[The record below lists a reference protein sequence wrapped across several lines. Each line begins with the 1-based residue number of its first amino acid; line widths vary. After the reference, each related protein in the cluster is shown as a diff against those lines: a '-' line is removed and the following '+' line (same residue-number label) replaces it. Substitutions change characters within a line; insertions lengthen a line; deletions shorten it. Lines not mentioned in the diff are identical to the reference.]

1 MSVIQPE
8 PSNPALSRGP
18 ESKTDDSAKS
28 EALPAVGPDAS
39 VGPKVAGPLH
49 SANKDAADKP
59 KSRWPFARFKAPR
72 RLKFTREGKF
82 FVGITLGVGFA
93 AINTG
98 NNLLYLLLGMLLAL
112 IIVSGLMSELSLR
125 DLTVVRRLPL
135 RAQVGRPHL
144 VEIEVF
150 NHKGR
155 VPSYAIEVEDLRAGQ
170 PADKRCFFL
179 KISPKSAQVAAYR
192 RTPAKRGRDRHVGFR
207 IATRFPFG
215 LFEKSR
221 EVPAEG
227 ELVIYPAIDPL
238 QLPALSAGRN
248 SGGDASMGRGHGDD
262 YIGLR
267 LHRDGED
274 RRDIH
279 WRKTA
284 AVGQM
289 VMRERA
295 REARPDVVLGLDVV
309 RRDDAKEDWFN
320 AFERR
325 IRDAASR
332 SVAHIK
338 RGDTILM
345 HAAAGGVGLIL
356 CQWAKHLGATVIGTV
371 GNDDKVTLAKK
382 AGCRHV
388 IVLAREK
395 FSERVREI
403 TKGKGVRVVYD
414 GIVKDT
420 FLDSIDSLAPLGMM
434 VSFGNASGPVTQF
447 NPGILAQK
455 GSLFLTRPGLYNY
468 TAKRED
474 LVRAARELFSVIK
487 RKVVTVSIN
496 QTYPLREAAQA
507 HRDLEARKTTGST
520 LLLTDFKPGKMK

>member
-1 MSVIQPE
+1 MKTAE
-8 PSNPALSRGP
+8 PSNPALTGEPASSRAR
-18 ESKTDDSAKS
+18 ESHASKDSRQDAVESDRSGNAKGRSSRHPSAKTRT
-28 EALPAVGPDAS
+28 G
-39 VGPKVAGPLH
+39 KR
-49 SANKDAADKP
+49 
-59 KSRWPFARFKAPR
+59 RWPWERLRPPR

-192 RTPAKRGRDRHVGFR
+192 RTPAKRGRDKHVGFR

-227 ELVIYPAIDPL
+227 ELIIYPAVDAL
-238 QLPALSAGRN
+238 QLPALATGHHAG
-248 SGGDASMGRGHGDD
+248 GEASFGRGHGDD
-262 YIGLR
+262 YIGMK

-274 RRDIH
+274 RRDVH
-279 WRKTA
+279 WRKSA
-284 AVGQM
+284 AVGQL

-295 REARPDVVLGLDVV
+295 REARPDVVLPLDVV
-309 RRDDAKEDWFN
+309 RRDDAKDDWAT

-325 IRDAASR
+325 IRDVASR
-332 SVAHIK
+332 AVAHIK
-338 RGDTILM
+338 RGDAVTI
-345 HAAAGGVGLIL
+345 
-356 CQWAKHLGATVIGTV
+356 KTTATET
-371 GNDDKVTLAKK
+371 
-382 AGCRHV
+382 
-388 IVLAREK
+388 
-395 FSERVREI
+395 
-403 TKGKGVRVVYD
+403 
-414 GIVKDT
+414 
-420 FLDSIDSLAPLGMM
+420 
-434 VSFGNASGPVTQF
+434 
-447 NPGILAQK
+447 
-455 GSLFLTRPGLYNY
+455 
-468 TAKRED
+468 
-474 LVRAARELFSVIK
+474 VRADRSTGADRLLRFLALVESI
-487 RKVVTVSIN
+487 TVSELSPR
-496 QTYPLREAAQA
+496 TPPPAPAPPPPKPR
-507 HRDLEARKTTGST
+507 T
-520 LLLTDFKPGKMK
+520 LLTPVIDTTADSDPAVSDRSSSG